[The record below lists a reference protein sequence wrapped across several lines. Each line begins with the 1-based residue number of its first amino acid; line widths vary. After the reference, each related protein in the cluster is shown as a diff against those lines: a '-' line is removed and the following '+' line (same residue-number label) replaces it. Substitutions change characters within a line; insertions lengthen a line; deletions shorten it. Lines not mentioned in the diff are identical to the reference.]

1 MIKYVPEDTS
11 VVFLEIPDEIC
22 CAINISNCPHRCDGC
37 HSQYL
42 RKDIGD
48 ELNKD
53 VIDQLLNKHNG
64 ITCVLFMGG
73 DADKDGLSKLA
84 DYVRSN
90 NVKSAW
96 YSGEDN
102 LDLDY
107 YKQHYDYIKVG
118 SYKHE
123 FGPLDKRT
131 TNQRLYMITDNHI
144 DDITYKFWK

>member
-53 VIDQLLNKHNG
+53 VIDQSSHL
-64 ITCVLFMGG
+64 
-73 DADKDGLSKLA
+73 
-84 DYVRSN
+84 VRHLHAC
-90 NVKSAW
+90 KSQ
-96 YSGEDN
+96 Y
-102 LDLDY
+102 
-107 YKQHYDYIKVG
+107 
-118 SYKHE
+118 HE
-123 FGPLDKRT
+123 
-131 TNQRLYMITDNHI
+131 
-144 DDITYKFWK
+144 

>member
-22 CAINISNCPHRCDGC
+22 CAINIANCPHRCDGC

-53 VIDQLLNKHNG
+53 VIDRLLNKHNG
-64 ITCVLFMGG
+64 ITCILFMGG
-73 DADKDGLSKLA
+73 DADKDCLSKLA

-90 NVKSAW
+90 NIKSAW
-96 YSGEDN
+96 YSGEDT

-118 SYKHE
+118 SYKRE